1 MLRYIVAL
9 FLILAS
15 IVFAFKAMGLTVS
28 GGHIGT
34 LLGNVCPAT
43 TLKYNGEVKPNE
55 PEDCSRLVE
64 KAISISSQNSSLVP
78 FLMINSAIFF
88 ILGVVFLFRIIRED
102 KTEKEDLSG
111 VTALVKKARKE

>member
-28 GGHIGT
+28 GGHLGT

-43 TLKYNGEVKPNE
+43 TLKYDGEAKLDE

-64 KAISISSQNSSLVP
+64 KALSIRSQNSSLFP
-78 FLMINSAIFF
+78 FLMVNSAIFF
-88 ILGVVFLFRIIRED
+88 ILGVVFLFQIIRQD
-102 KTEKEDLSG
+102 KTKREDLSG
-111 VTALVKKARKE
+111 VIGLVKKAYKE